1 MVFKNYE
8 ILTGDSRHLMEDF
21 HQISA
26 LNKKVWP
33 IWHVQNSYRT
43 CRVCTSRFL
52 ENSIRRPKLDQINSD
67 RLETLQGYS
76 WECWEDIFKASAPK
90 TQQIS
95 SNLKIHQEG
104 WGFLKIPQ
112 KSEFSCS
119 SCMCPNHLVGMILR
133 CPCMFWSNP
142 KAPQNSDSRRS
153 PKIKRR
159 GIPREEE
166 HQNQIKTR
174 LSHIS
179 KLRGQEEDKDSIPT

>member
-76 WECWEDIFKASAPK
+76 WECWEDIFKALAPK

-119 SCMCPNHLVGMILR
+119 SCMCPNHLVGMILK
-133 CPCMFWSNP
+133 CPCTFWSNP
-142 KAPQNSDSRRS
+142 KVPKSSD
-153 PKIKRR
+153 
-159 GIPREEE
+159 
-166 HQNQIKTR
+166 
-174 LSHIS
+174 
-179 KLRGQEEDKDSIPT
+179 

>member
-112 KSEFSCS
+112 KSGFSCS
-119 SCMCPNHLVGMILR
+119 SWICPNHLVGMILK
-133 CPCMFWSNP
+133 CPCTFWSNP
-142 KAPQNSDSRRS
+142 KVPKSSD
-153 PKIKRR
+153 
-159 GIPREEE
+159 
-166 HQNQIKTR
+166 
-174 LSHIS
+174 
-179 KLRGQEEDKDSIPT
+179 